1 MRILTGD
8 HLNQVQSLQQISSF
22 FLKRAQCI
30 PLERWNIREY
40 FLLLSQLFSG
50 WVTDIMRRLIFVVI
64 YWLIRN
70 GSLRN
75 HKKKHVL
82 LTAHYI
88 TSQFN
93 ILMPT
98 FCKSSL
104 AMCHVINFN
113 FRFAKYVLCR
123 NKCGYPYAL
132 RCNVRQFNFCA
143 LAII

>member
-22 FLKRAQCI
+22 FLKSKLNVF
-30 PLERWNIREY
+30 PLKDEISVNIAVEPI
-40 FLLLSQLFSG
+40 LSR

-82 LTAHYI
+82 LTAHFI

>member
-22 FLKRAQCI
+22 FFKASSMYSPWKMKYPWI
-30 PLERWNIREY
+30 
-40 FLLLSQLFSG
+40 LLLSQLFSG
-50 WVTDIMRRLIFVVI
+50 CWVTDIMKRLIFVVI